1 MSNNEISEEKRMWME
16 SVGIVELKQPM
27 KFWAPDNEML
37 YSEDYLKNTPLE
49 EIQAGYERTLKR
61 MKQKEEQNVLE
72 EGITMPSEDFQRILD
87 NAPKVDLRTEK
98 AEPEEL
104 LP

>member
-1 MSNNEISEEKRMWME
+1 MSSDEISEEKRKWME

-61 MKQKEEQNVLE
+61 KTN
-72 EGITMPSEDFQRILD
+72 LD
-87 NAPKVDLRTEK
+87 KGNNPLDLT
-98 AEPEEL
+98 
-104 LP
+104 

>member
-61 MKQKEEQNVLE
+61 KTN
-72 EGITMPSEDFQRILD
+72 LD
-87 NAPKVDLRTEK
+87 KGNNPLDLT
-98 AEPEEL
+98 
-104 LP
+104 